1 MPTHSVYPYSAQT
14 GTSAPASLPASSSR
28 IAPPGGPEFGLTDP
42 PQGASQG
49 ASLGIYAKS
58 RAALDFKG
66 DFSGAS
72 VDPETGEISLPQ
84 DPAAV
89 RLERFALQS
98 VARSILPKARTA
110 KCLRVPFARS
120 VGVFHSQAQESAH
133 YGGLVTC
140 ASVWAC
146 PICAAK
152 ISERRRRELQHAMA
166 LCEAQ
171 GGSVA
176 LLTLTHGHSLGDR
189 LGDLLAA
196 EQKALHA
203 FFSFRAGKRLMS
215 AVGRV
220 GHVRAWEITHGRL
233 RDRNNGWHPHF
244 HILLFL
250 ETKHGDLSGAEEW
263 GYAIWLNACQLAGLP
278 LPDRRHGI
286 TIQDGANAAAYV
298 AKFGQEAPKSWGLDA
313 EMTKGHIKRARD
325 GETPWDFLRSC
336 LLQDDPQARRLF
348 REYAE
353 CFKGKRQL
361 VWSRGLRELLGLEDL
376 SDEDL
381 ASRQEEDAYLLAN
394 LSLEQWRIIRASDR
408 RGEVLEVARHGD
420 PQALNRYLDAIT
432 SRP

>member
-1 MPTHSVYPYSAQT
+1 M
-14 GTSAPASLPASSSR
+14 
-28 IAPPGGPEFGLTDP
+28 
-42 PQGASQG
+42 
-49 ASLGIYAKS
+49 
-58 RAALDFKG
+58 
-66 DFSGAS
+66 
-72 VDPETGEISLPQ
+72 DPETGEISLPQ

-152 ISERRRRELQHAMA
+152 ISERRR
-166 LCEAQ
+166 
-171 GGSVA
+171 
-176 LLTLTHGHSLGDR
+176 
-189 LGDLLAA
+189 
-196 EQKALHA
+196 
-203 FFSFRAGKRLMS
+203 
-215 AVGRV
+215 
-220 GHVRAWEITHGRL
+220 
-233 RDRNNGWHPHF
+233 
-244 HILLFL
+244 
-250 ETKHGDLSGAEEW
+250 
-263 GYAIWLNACQLAGLP
+263 
-278 LPDRRHGI
+278 
-286 TIQDGANAAAYV
+286 
-298 AKFGQEAPKSWGLDA
+298 
-313 EMTKGHIKRARD
+313 
-325 GETPWDFLRSC
+325 
-336 LLQDDPQARRLF
+336 LF

-361 VWSRGLRELLGLEDL
+361 VWSRGLRELLGLEDI

-394 LSLEQWRIIRASDR
+394 LTLEQWRIIRQSDR
-408 RGEVLEVARHGD
+408 RGELLEVARHGD

>member
-1 MPTHSVYPYSAQT
+1 
-14 GTSAPASLPASSSR
+14 
-28 IAPPGGPEFGLTDP
+28 
-42 PQGASQG
+42 
-49 ASLGIYAKS
+49 
-58 RAALDFKG
+58 
-66 DFSGAS
+66 

-120 VGVFHSQAQESAH
+120 VGVFHSQAHESAH

-146 PICAAK
+146 PICAAR
-152 ISERRRRELQHAMA
+152 ITERRRRELQHAMA
-166 LCEAQ
+166 LWEAQ

-189 LGDLLAA
+189 LCDLLAA

-203 FFSFRAGKRLMS
+203 FFSSRAGHRLMS
-215 AVGRV
+215 ALGRV

-233 RDRNNGWHPHF
+233 RERNNGWHPHF
-244 HILLFL
+244 HLLLFL
-250 ETKHGDLSGAEEW
+250 EIQHGDLSGAEEW
-263 GYAIWLNACQLAGLP
+263 GYAIWLNACRLAGLP

-313 EMTKGHIKRARD
+313 EMTKGHTKRARD
-325 GETPWDFLRSC
+325 GETPFDFLRSC

-361 VWSRGLRELLGLEDL
+361 VWSRGLRDLLGLEDL

-394 LSLEQWRIIRASDR
+394 LTLDQWRIIRASDR